1 MISSPQGSG
10 VQDATSASTP
20 YFGTA
25 ALSRRK
31 TQNQL
36 YSEMLYAN
44 KRNLKRS
51 FTPLSQGYFS
61 GNFRNEGK
69 QMGERRAKQKQR
81 KIGPTPLTAKNL
93 G

>member
-1 MISSPQGSG
+1 
-10 VQDATSASTP
+10 
-20 YFGTA
+20 
-25 ALSRRK
+25 
-31 TQNQL
+31 
-36 YSEMLYAN
+36 MLYAN